1 MAQSQAYQYPTPAM
15 LAGYRAAVNAPGP
28 DDLRTLGTPI
38 ETSSLAAPEVAGP
51 RESFGERLGRALAI
65 RILGADAGR
74 VLFPPQ
80 QPLQPIAQPVD
91 MGAVGRPWDYPVGW
105 NTRVTPRTGK
115 VPFRTLRE
123 MAAPET
129 GYDVLRL
136 LIERVKDKLL
146 AQSWNV
152 VPRDKETKPD
162 SRCAE
167 LEDFFRYPDQVNT
180 FNDWA
185 RMLLEQVLVY
195 DAPAVW
201 LRPTRGGDLYALDII
216 DGSLIS
222 PKIMAD
228 GRLPTPEYGPAFQQV
243 IKGLPAVD
251 YVQPVPK
258 GQPIPLDPNGQPY
271 PELLYKP
278 RNPRVDSL
286 YGYGPV
292 EQIMTTIYIAHAR
305 EKYFLEYYKN
315 GSAPDLLIGV
325 PETWQPTHIEQFQR
339 TWDAMLQGNLANRR
353 TTRFIPGNM
362 KPFDVRERVLTD
374 EADQWLIRICCFAF
388 GLNPMPFIK
397 QMNRGQEQTHHEEA
411 IQEGL
416 EPWQK
421 WFTDFMDRVIALKFG
436 WRDLTF
442 AWREDDPVDPVDQA
456 KIDASDVANAIYHPD
471 EVRRKRGDE
480 PMDPALRDQLAY
492 VNYRAALGTI
502 VPPELQPEQ
511 PEPEPAMAG
520 NKPAPE
526 VAGKLGKGA
535 RARSSRSTR
544 SVVRY

>member
-1 MAQSQAYQYPTPAM
+1 MAAAKPYAYPTPAM
-15 LAGYRAAVNAPGP
+15 LDGYRAGVNTAGA
-28 DDLRTLGTPI
+28 DLRTLGTPLD
-38 ETSSLAAPEVAGP
+38 TSSLAAPMVAGP
-51 RESFGERLGRALAI
+51 MEPFSRRLGRALAI
-65 RILGADAGR
+65 SILGADAGR

-80 QPLQPIAQPVD
+80 QPLQPIAQPID
-91 MGAVGRPWDYPVGW
+91 MAALGRVWDYPVGF

-136 LIERVKDKLL
+136 LIERVKDKILSQ
-146 AQSWNV
+146 AWAV
-152 VPRDKETKPD
+152 VPRDKQMKPD
-162 SRCAE
+162 ARCDE
-167 LEDFFRYPDQVNT
+167 INDFLLYPDKVNT

-201 LRPTRGGDLYALDII
+201 LRPTRGGDLYALDIL
-216 DGSLIS
+216 DGSLIA

-228 GRLPTPEYGPAFQQV
+228 GRLPPPEYGPAYQQV

-258 GQPIPLDPNGQPY
+258 GQPIPTDPSGQPY

-286 YGYGPV
+286 YGFGPV
-292 EQIMTTIYIAHAR
+292 EQIMTTVWISHAR
-305 EKYFLEYYKN
+305 EQYLLQYYKN
-315 GSAPDLLIGV
+315 GSTPDLMV
-325 PETWQPTHIEQFQR
+325 ATPPTWNPDQIKQFQQW
-339 TWDAMLQGNLANRR
+339 WDSLLVGNLENRR
-353 TTRFIPGNM
+353 GTKFVPDGTKVIDT
-362 KPFDVRERVLTD
+362 KEKALTD
-374 EADQWLIRICCFAF
+374 ESDQWLIRICCFAF

-421 WFTDFMDRVIALKFG
+421 WFTDFMDRIIALKFG

-456 KIDASDVANAIYHPD
+456 KIDASDVLSAIYHPD
-471 EVRRKRGDE
+471 EIRRKRGDE
-480 PMDPALRDQLAY
+480 PMAPALRADLAY
-492 VNYRAALGTI
+492 TNFRSALGT
-502 VPPELQPEQ
+502 VPPPDAQ
-511 PEPEPAMAG
+511 PEPAPDPFGA
-520 NKPAPE
+520 KPAPG
-526 VAGKLGKGA
+526 VAGKALGKGV
-535 RARSSRSTR
+535 RAPGSSRSTR
-544 SVVRY
+544 TAHRY